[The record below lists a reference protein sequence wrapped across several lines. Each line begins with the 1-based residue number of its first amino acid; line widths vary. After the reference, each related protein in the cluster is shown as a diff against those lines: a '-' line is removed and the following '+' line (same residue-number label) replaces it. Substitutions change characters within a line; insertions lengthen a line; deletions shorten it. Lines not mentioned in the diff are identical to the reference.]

1 MRSERTSKFWA
12 PLLVTFCV
20 PSTHECA
27 QVTKGPSAPSGSP
40 LQLHVP
46 HSQNCYVA
54 FHPEGGSGMAFR
66 PRQSEG
72 RFTSGWER
80 CQWVFFLLSCAW
92 GMCRATGLCFQG
104 LAALR
109 PNRHSLHWGKSC
121 KSKNCFEIKNLWKL
135 YYHKGDGLSSYLPVH
150 LQPVEF
156 KVTWDKCVC
165 STESTLIY
173 PPWTTSQCAI
183 HLWKSSDLPST
194 KVIL

>member
-1 MRSERTSKFWA
+1 MNVLRLR
-12 PLLVTFCV
+12 
-20 PSTHECA
+20 
-27 QVTKGPSAPSGSP
+27 KG
-40 LQLHVP
+40 LQP
-46 HSQNCYVA
+46 
-54 FHPEGGSGMAFR
+54 HPEVPCSSTCPILRTAMW
-66 PRQSEG
+66 PSIQKEG
-72 RFTSGWER
+72 LEWPSDPGRVRGCSLQAGWER

-121 KSKNCFEIKNLWKL
+121 KSKNCFEIKNWWKL

-173 PPWTTSQCAI
+173 PPWTTSRCAI